1 MTFSL
6 TTSTHRKGQ
15 THSHSSRQTVADA
28 EGRQRRRPPLRVLPF
43 GAPKEVR
50 LADDTRRDGQPILE
64 IEGLNKHFGGLH
76 AVSDFSLRLEEG
88 ELKGLI
94 GPNGAGKTTVFHL
107 ITGYHKPDS
116 GRIAFRGINIT
127 GHSPDRVTKLGIART
142 FQKIRMLGNI
152 KVIDAM
158 KTAFYLQ
165 TNYNALDVLLQ
176 TPKYTRE
183 ERRIEGK
190 ALELLDFFG
199 IAHLA
204 NEMGTDLA
212 YGLQRRVSFARALA
226 LKPELLLLD
235 EPTAGL
241 NPAETDEIVELFLKV
256 REQFNLSI
264 ILVEHDMRV
273 IMGKGVCDS
282 VVVIGQG
289 AVITEGTCE
298 EIQQDERVIEAYLG
312 AGVVS

>member
-1 MTFSL
+1 
-6 TTSTHRKGQ
+6 
-15 THSHSSRQTVADA
+15 
-28 EGRQRRRPPLRVLPF
+28 
-43 GAPKEVR
+43 

>member
-1 MTFSL
+1 M
-6 TTSTHRKGQ
+6 
-15 THSHSSRQTVADA
+15 AD
-28 EGRQRRRPPLRVLPF
+28 ETQ
-43 GAPKEVR
+43 
-50 LADDTRRDGQPILE
+50 RDGQPILK
-64 IEGLNKHFGGLH
+64 IDGLNKHFGGLH
-76 AVSDFSLRLEEG
+76 AVADFSLRLEKG
-88 ELKGLI
+88 ETKGLI

-107 ITGYHKPDS
+107 ITGYYKSDS
-116 GRIAFRGINIT
+116 GKVVYKGIDIT
-127 GHSPDRVTKLGIART
+127 RHSPDRVTKLGIART
-142 FQKIRMLGNI
+142 FQVIRMMGNI

-165 TNYNALDVLLQ
+165 KNYNALDVLLQ
-176 TPKYTRE
+176 TPRYSRE
-183 ERRIEGK
+183 ERRVEEE

-204 NEMGTDLA
+204 SEMGSDLS

-241 NPAETDEIVELFLKV
+241 NPAETDEIVELFVKIK
-256 REQFNLSI
+256 EEFNLSI

-273 IMGKGVCDS
+273 IMGKGICDR
-282 VVVIGQG
+282 VVVINQG

-298 EIQQDERVIEAYLG
+298 EVQQDERVIEAYLG
-312 AGVVS
+312 VGVTS